1 MVLRSHI
8 ARFLRCDVA
17 EVQRM
22 ITEDRLPYIR
32 KPDETRPGARIFLP
46 DFHEWMKSKAS
57 ENSPHLRNYEEFKKA
72 FFRAQEPRGE

>member
-22 ITEDRLPYIR
+22 IEMDDLPFME
-32 KPDETRPGARIFLP
+32 KPDPAKPGVRIFLP
-46 DFHEWMKSKAS
+46 DFHVWSIAKAS
-57 ENSPHLRNYEEFKKA
+57 HNSTKLRNYEEFKKA
-72 FFRAQEPRGE
+72 FFRAQEPRAE